1 MNPATWPTKLLVVDV
16 EGNGG
21 HPPDLVEF
29 AALPIHAGQ
38 VSPATGWSTLIRPPA
53 PITAMATRIH
63 GISNHDVQNAP
74 TWTETADQVR
84 TLLDGAWI
92 AAHNASVEYGLLTR
106 LMPDWQPAGVIDTLK
121 LSRHLFGTSIRHN
134 LDALITHTGI
144 DTSQIPGQRHR
155 AAFDAHATALL
166 LVHLAERFPAF
177 TDLAAV
183 SVPKGMPGIAPEAPE
198 AKGTLW

>member
-1 MNPATWPTKLLVVDV
+1 LNPDTWPIKLLVVDV

-21 HPPDLVEF
+21 QPPDLVEF
-29 AALPIHAGQ
+29 AALPVRAGQ
-38 VSPATGWSTLIRPPA
+38 VAPANGWSALIRPPV
-53 PITAMATRIH
+53 PITPMATKIH
-63 GISNHDVQNAP
+63 GISNQDVQGSP
-74 TWTETADQVR
+74 TWAQTADRVR
-84 TLLDGAWI
+84 ALLDGAWI

-106 LMPDWQPAGVIDTLK
+106 LMPDWQPTGVIDTLK
-121 LSRHLFGTSIRHN
+121 LSRHLFGKSIRHN

-166 LVHLAERFPAF
+166 LVRLAERFPTF

-183 SVPKGMPGIAPEAPE
+183 AIPKDMPGTTPEAPE
-198 AKGTLW
+198 TEGTLW